1 MEEASAAISMK
12 DSVSAARTRRRAALE
27 LAFAYPLILA
37 VIWSP
42 RPWQRF
48 LWIFAVGTVAAMMML
63 SWDGRQSIGLRSK
76 NFWRSL
82 WVPIAALAF
91 AATAILIASHW
102 HSLRLAYPLPI
113 GTQNIAQ
120 SDSLFGHAEWLIKTF
135 WAYAVWT
142 FVQQIVLQGFFL
154 LRMLQILPS
163 PKTAALAT
171 ASLFAMA
178 HIPNPVLATA
188 TLVWGF
194 LACVIFLRYRNLY
207 SLAIAHAICG
217 ITLAITVPPP
227 VIRNMRVGLGYINYG
242 HRRASV
248 VSFQPQRPNRVN

>member
-1 MEEASAAISMK
+1 
-12 DSVSAARTRRRAALE
+12 
-27 LAFAYPLILA
+27 
-37 VIWSP
+37 
-42 RPWQRF
+42 
-48 LWIFAVGTVAAMMML
+48 
-63 SWDGRQSIGLRSK
+63 
-76 NFWRSL
+76 
-82 WVPIAALAF
+82 
-91 AATAILIASHW
+91 
-102 HSLRLAYPLPI
+102 
-113 GTQNIAQ
+113 
-120 SDSLFGHAEWLIKTF
+120 
-135 WAYAVWT
+135 
-142 FVQQIVLQGFFL
+142 LQGFFL

-248 VSFQPQRPNRVN
+248 VSFQPQRPNRIN